1 MFKSFRQDGNDLELV
16 DEEQFTI
23 FKDKTEVAIRLGKT
37 KTKKYLVIRAQ
48 YDNNNQIDSF
58 QTKLTLNN
66 LKEKSK
72 YFNVASNIDESFI
85 LLVNLLE
92 IKEVW
97 VKDILNKNYLKL
109 VFNFQKKDLEINL
122 AYKKNEKNFFF
133 KKSQNA
139 EEQSN
144 KDSNINLNE
153 NLNIN
158 EIKKDDKIEEKK
170 EEEKIE
176 DKDEDEGK
184 EKNKENE
191 KKEEDINDIDDNI
204 KINEVN
210 ENKIE
215 IENEIVEN
223 NTHIEN
229 KNEIIE
235 NSIKKEEEV
244 DNNIINVINNDN
256 DNDKGENIQ
265 EKNNENI
272 INEENNKDNKEN
284 EKKEEDINDI
294 DDNIKINEI
303 NENKIEIE
311 NEIVENNIND
321 ENKNEII
328 ENGIKKEEEEVD
340 NNIINVINIDNDND
354 KGENIQV
361 KNNENIINEENN
373 KDNKEGENIIINDN
387 KIEEENSN
395 EQIEKETKKEDNI
408 DHNLDI
414 LNNNKDVINSYNV
427 NDLLE
432 KIKNLEEE
440 NKKLKEENEEL
451 KQKILENDLNKDK
464 LKKSEKEKEN
474 LKIELQQL
482 RNTLNQKSNTDN
494 RQNKLFSN
502 ESLRQHTV
510 VLPSKNGN
518 KIEEEE
524 KIIFNNI
531 IEDQIIDIEEKIIP
545 KKKKFESK
553 SPINLKIHKTITSSS
568 FLPYSIDNTFDVF
581 TSLKDELLLVYST
594 KIKSIE
600 CFDLVK
606 YKFHKTILNAH
617 NGQILT
623 IRHYC
628 PKYIGK
634 DLILSSSNGDYAV
647 KIWDVETWTCKFNIN
662 KIYEKGIMYSVCI
675 LFDEYQKES
684 FIFTSSDTD
693 YIKMWSMDEK
703 FIKNI
708 SKTNINEKYF
718 IDTYY
723 DNKEYKYY
731 LISGEMRCIKAYEL
745 NLNQLFRTY
754 IDNNSYSEHVSAFI
768 YNKGDVTRLVESEFY
783 GTVRIWNFHTGY
795 IIQKIDVCR
804 RTPLVSLCLWNENYL
819 LVSCVDNTIKLVDF
833 KNFALIKSFTGHNNE
848 VCSIKKFIHPAYGEC
863 LLSQGLVNEHIKMWI
878 NG

>member
-16 DEEQFTI
+16 DEEQFTL

-48 YDNNNQIDSF
+48 FDNNNQIDSF
-58 QTKLTLNN
+58 QTKLTLKN

-72 YFNVASNIDESFI
+72 HFNVASNIDESFI
-85 LLVNLLE
+85 LLINLFE

-109 VFNFQKKDLEINL
+109 VFNFQKKEFEINL
-122 AYKKNEKNFFF
+122 AYKKNETNFFF

-139 EEQSN
+139 EESSDKN
-144 KDSNINLNE
+144 SNINLNE

-158 EIKKDDKIEEKK
+158 EIKIDDKIDEKK

-176 DKDEDEGK
+176 DKDKGEDEGN

-191 KKEEDINDIDDNI
+191 KKEEDLNDIDDKN

-223 NTHIEN
+223 NINIEN

-235 NSIKKEEEV
+235 NNIKKEEED
-244 DNNIINVINNDN
+244 DNNIINVIKNDN

-265 EKNNENI
+265 EKN
-272 INEENNKDNKEN
+272 KEN
-284 EKKEEDINDI
+284 M
-294 DDNIKINEI
+294 
-303 NENKIEIE
+303 
-311 NEIVENNIND
+311 
-321 ENKNEII
+321 
-328 ENGIKKEEEEVD
+328 
-340 NNIINVINIDNDND
+340 
-354 KGENIQV
+354 
-361 KNNENIINEENN
+361 INEENN

-387 KIEEENSN
+387 KIEEENTN
-395 EQIEKETKKEDNI
+395 EQIEKETKNEDNI
-408 DHNLDI
+408 DNNLDI
-414 LNNNKDVINSYNV
+414 LNNNKDIINSYNV

-451 KQKILENDLNKDK
+451 KQKILENDLYKDK

-474 LKIELQQL
+474 LKIELQKL
-482 RNTLNQKSNTDN
+482 RNTSNQKNNTDN

-502 ESLRQHTV
+502 ESLRQHTM
-510 VLPSKNGN
+510 VLSSKNER
-518 KIEEEE
+518 KIEEKEN
-524 KIIFNNI
+524 IIFNNI
-531 IEDQIIDIEEKIIP
+531 IEEQINEIEEKTEKIKP
-545 KKKKFESK
+545 KKKFESK
-553 SPINLKIHKTITSSS
+553 SPINVNIHKTITSSS

-606 YKFHKTILNAH
+606 YKFRKTILNAH

-628 PKYIGK
+628 PKYINK

-647 KIWDVETWTCKFNIN
+647 KIWDLETWSCKFNIN

-684 FIFTSSDTD
+684 FIFTSSDSD

-783 GTVRIWNFHTGY
+783 GTVRIWNFHTGN

-804 RTPLVSLCLWNENYL
+804 RIPLVSLCLWNENYL

-848 VCSIKKFIHPAYGEC
+848 VCTIKKFIHPTYGEC

>member
-16 DEEQFTI
+16 DEEQFTL

-48 YDNNNQIDSF
+48 FDNNNQIDSF
-58 QTKLTLNN
+58 QTKLTLKN

-72 YFNVASNIDESFI
+72 HFNVASNIDESFI
-85 LLVNLLE
+85 LLINLFE

-109 VFNFQKKDLEINL
+109 VFNFQKKEFEINL
-122 AYKKNEKNFFF
+122 AYKKNETNFFF
-133 KKSQNA
+133 KKSQKT
-139 EEQSN
+139 EEYSDKN
-144 KDSNINLNE
+144 SNINLNE

-158 EIKKDDKIEEKK
+158 EIKIDDKIDEKK

-176 DKDEDEGK
+176 DKDKCEDEGN

-191 KKEEDINDIDDNI
+191 KKEEDLNDID
-204 KINEVN
+204 
-210 ENKIE
+210 
-215 IENEIVEN
+215 
-223 NTHIEN
+223 
-229 KNEIIE
+229 
-235 NSIKKEEEV
+235 
-244 DNNIINVINNDN
+244 DNNIINVIKNDN

-265 EKNNENI
+265 EKN
-272 INEENNKDNKEN
+272 KEN
-284 EKKEEDINDI
+284 M
-294 DDNIKINEI
+294 
-303 NENKIEIE
+303 
-311 NEIVENNIND
+311 
-321 ENKNEII
+321 
-328 ENGIKKEEEEVD
+328 
-340 NNIINVINIDNDND
+340 
-354 KGENIQV
+354 
-361 KNNENIINEENN
+361 INEENN

-387 KIEEENSN
+387 KIEEENTN
-395 EQIEKETKKEDNI
+395 EQIEKETKNEDNI
-408 DHNLDI
+408 DNNLDI
-414 LNNNKDVINSYNV
+414 LNNNKDIINSYNV

-451 KQKILENDLNKDK
+451 KQKILENDLYKDK

-474 LKIELQQL
+474 LKIELQKL
-482 RNTLNQKSNTDN
+482 RNTSNQKNNTDN

-502 ESLRQHTV
+502 ESLRQHTM
-510 VLPSKNGN
+510 VLSSKNER
-518 KIEEEE
+518 KIEEKEN
-524 KIIFNNI
+524 IIFNNI
-531 IEDQIIDIEEKIIP
+531 IEEQINEIEEKTEKIKP
-545 KKKKFESK
+545 KKKFESK

-606 YKFHKTILNAH
+606 YKFRKTILNAH

-628 PKYIGK
+628 PKYINK

-647 KIWDVETWTCKFNIN
+647 KIWDLETWSCKFNIN

-684 FIFTSSDTD
+684 FIFTSSDSD

-783 GTVRIWNFHTGY
+783 GTVRIWNFHTGN

-804 RTPLVSLCLWNENYL
+804 RIPLVSLCLWNENYL

-848 VCSIKKFIHPAYGEC
+848 VCTIKKFIHPTYGEC